1 MKHSSIIL
9 LCCLLLSACSI
20 SHKTVYLQAWG
31 DKPHLSG
38 QHKTYLVRMVLP
50 REYELKSIS
59 GAEFNV
65 EYCFFN
71 HSDSSVVFVSNVEPG
86 LESLSQQYN
95 NLSRNDFY
103 ISGLYSTEYRYRH
116 IRYGY
121 RNISYE
127 KKHIMDAFMNE
138 VQIDS
143 IRTRVNIGGR
153 YRNKQEH
160 NAYKKTGKSL

>member
-1 MKHSSIIL
+1 MKHSLIIL
-9 LCCLLLSACSI
+9 FCCSLLSACSI

-38 QHKTYLVRMVLP
+38 RHKTYLVRMVLP
-50 REYELKSIS
+50 REYKLKSVVS
-59 GAEFNV
+59 GAEFDI
-65 EYCFFN
+65 EYRFFD

-103 ISGLYSTEYRYRH
+103 YSGYYSTEYRYRH

-127 KKHIMDAFMNE
+127 KKNIMDALMNK

-143 IRTRVNIGGR
+143 VRTRVDIGGI
-153 YRNKQEH
+153 YRKKQVH
-160 NAYKKTGKSL
+160 NAF